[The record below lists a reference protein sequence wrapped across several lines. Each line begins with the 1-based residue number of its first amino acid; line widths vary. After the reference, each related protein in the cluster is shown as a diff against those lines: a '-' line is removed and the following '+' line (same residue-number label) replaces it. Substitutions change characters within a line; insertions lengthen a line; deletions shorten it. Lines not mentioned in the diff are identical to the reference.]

1 MARLRRATICHR
13 TVEGLSAEKDTV
25 YWDRRLPGFGVRV
38 YASGTK
44 VYVVQIRHDGRSTR
58 IAIGRHGMIAARA
71 ARQRAARL
79 IARVKSGEDV
89 GARQRRAA
97 AGPTVAE
104 LAAKY
109 LKEHVEVR
117 CKSATVKRVR
127 SVLRRHLLP
136 ALGRSRLEAVE
147 PKRVWALRNALHAT
161 PTSANHAVNTLAAMF
176 RLAATWGLVP
186 EGTNPCAE
194 VARYRVRRRERF
206 MTGAEFERLGEVL
219 NAAEVRGEVSSCVAD
234 AVRMLMLTGCRRNEI
249 LALRWEE
256 VDFERGELRLAD
268 SKTGPRTVPL
278 SPAAGRVLR
287 ARWKRRRAPDGPWV
301 FPGRAPGTHLQNI
314 GRQWR
319 KMRIRADLG
328 DLRLHDL
335 RHSFASRALALGES
349 LPAIGRL
356 LGHTEV
362 QTTARYAHLAE
373 HSVKEAAARVA
384 ASIGE
389 DIFPARLRRGQNL
402 RRARSGGCAKREHS

>member
-13 TVEGLSAEKDTV
+13 TVERLSAEKDTV

-38 YASGTK
+38 YASGAK
-44 VYVVQIRHDGRSTR
+44 VYVVQIRHDGRSRR
-58 IAIGRHGMIAARA
+58 IAIGRHGMIAAGA

-79 IARVKSGEDV
+79 IARIKSGEDV

-104 LAAKY
+104 LAARY

-136 ALGRSRLEAVE
+136 AFGRSRLEALE
-147 PKRVWALRNALHAT
+147 SKRVWALRNALHAT
-161 PTSANHAVNTLAAMF
+161 PTSANHAVNTLSAMF

-206 MTGAEFERLGEVL
+206 MTGAEFERLGEVM
-219 NAAEVRGEVSSCVAD
+219 NAAEARGEVSPCVAD

-278 SPAAGRVLR
+278 SPAAGRILQ
-287 ARWKRRRAPDGPWV
+287 ARSRRRRAPDGPWV
-301 FPGRAPGTHLQNI
+301 FPGRAPGTRLRNI

-319 KMRIRADLG
+319 KIRARADLG

-362 QTTARYAHLAE
+362 QSTARYAHLAE
-373 HSVKEAAARVA
+373 DSVKAAAARVA

-389 DIFPARLRRGQNL
+389 DVFQAKLRRDPRVQ
-402 RRARSGGCAKREHS
+402 

>member
-1 MARLRRATICHR
+1 MARLRYTSVCHR

-25 YWDRRLPGFGVRV
+25 FWDRRLPGFGVRV
-38 YASGTK
+38 YATGAK
-44 VYVVQIRHDGRSTR
+44 VYVVQIRHDGRSRR
-58 IAIGRHGMIAARA
+58 IAIGRHGVIAAGA
-71 ARQRAARL
+71 ARQRAACL
-79 IARVKSGEDV
+79 IARIKSGEDV
-89 GARQRRAA
+89 GALQRRTA

-104 LAAKY
+104 LAARY
-109 LKEHVEVR
+109 LEEHVEVR
-117 CKSATVKRVR
+117 CKPATVKRVR

-136 ALGRSRLEAVE
+136 AFGRTRIEALES
-147 PKRVWALRNALHAT
+147 KRVWALRNALHAT
-161 PTSANHAVNTLAAMF
+161 PATANHAVNTLSAMF
-176 RLAATWGLVP
+176 NLAATWGLVP

-206 MTGAEFERLGEVL
+206 LTGAEFERLGEVL
-219 NAAEVRGEVSSCVAD
+219 NESEARGEVSSHAAD

-278 SPAAGRVLR
+278 SPAAGRILR
-287 ARWKRRRAPDGPWV
+287 QRSKRRCVRDGPWV
-301 FPGRAPGTHLQNI
+301 FPGRAPGSQLRDV
-314 GRQWR
+314 GVQWR
-319 KMRIRADLG
+319 KLRTWADLG

-362 QTTARYAHLAE
+362 QTTARYAHLAVD
-373 HSVKEAAARVA
+373 SVKAAAARVA

-389 DIFPARLRRGQNL
+389 DIFPAHTRRDQ
-402 RRARSGGCAKREHS
+402 HVQ